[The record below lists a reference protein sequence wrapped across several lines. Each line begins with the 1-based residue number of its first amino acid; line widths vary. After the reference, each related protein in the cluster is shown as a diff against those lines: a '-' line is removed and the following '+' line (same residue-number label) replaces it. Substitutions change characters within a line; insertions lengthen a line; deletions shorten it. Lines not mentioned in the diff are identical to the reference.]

1 MGTIARPP
9 RIISNT
15 TVAIATASAESSPAP
30 RGVGSFRILA
40 TQAFYVKVGP
50 PGTAIT
56 INDSYCVAN
65 REQYFLISEGQVV
78 VVVRVSVDATGF
90 IAWCT

>member
-9 RIISNT
+9 RIMSNA
-15 TVAIATASAESSPAP
+15 TVAIATASSESAPAP
-30 RGVGSFRILA
+30 RGVGAFRIIA
-40 TQAFYVKVGP
+40 TQAFYVKVGTT
-50 PGTAIT
+50 GTAIT
-56 INDSYCVAN
+56 INDTYCVAN

-78 VVVRVSVDATGF
+78 IVVRSTVDSTGF